1 MLQIGEFCAYVALIA
16 GAFLLGGV
24 MFCRLIPL
32 WIKGVDVTENTED
45 HNPGATNA
53 FSACG
58 AKIGFLCLLCDLFKG
73 YLPAYIA
80 VRLLP
85 TNNFMFSLVMV
96 APVLGHAVGVFNGFV
111 GGKCIAT
118 SFGVAFATL
127 RLSPAGLILAVI
139 YIVLI
144 GICRMEHRLGSIV
157 TFAVFGLSSLI
168 LTCVTGRPWVGV
180 GFVFISAVAI
190 FRHIRKSEK
199 KDKKRNV
206 EDAVPENT

>member
-53 FSACG
+53 FRACG

-96 APVLGHAVGVFNGFV
+96 APVLGHAVGVFNG
-111 GGKCIAT
+111 
-118 SFGVAFATL
+118 L
-127 RLSPAGLILAVI
+127 RAVS
-139 YIVLI
+139 V
-144 GICRMEHRLGSIV
+144 
-157 TFAVFGLSSLI
+157 
-168 LTCVTGRPWVGV
+168 
-180 GFVFISAVAI
+180 
-190 FRHIRKSEK
+190 
-199 KDKKRNV
+199 
-206 EDAVPENT
+206 